1 MKLQLCNK
9 IFWDTGHVPPPLRQ
23 IFHCTQFLDSFM
35 HCIGTTR
42 HDIEEG
48 RGREGDG
55 SVGAVVGGTIATLLV
70 VAVIAVLVF
79 AALWW
84 WSKR

>member
-1 MKLQLCNK
+1 MVSLYTPISYYYVLHKVVC
-9 IFWDTGHVPPPLRQ
+9 LRQ
-23 IFHCTQFLDSFM
+23 NLHCTQFLGSFTYT
-35 HCIGTTR
+35 GTTR
-42 HDIEEG
+42 HNIEEG
-48 RGREGDG
+48 RGRGG
-55 SVGAVVGGTIATLLV
+55 SSVGAVVGGTIATLLV